1 MPIIEKPVYTVS
13 EVNRK
18 LKRAVEYAPE
28 FKNIRVKGQ
37 LSNVKYHYTGHI
49 YFSIKDENCTLPG
62 MMYRSNAAV
71 GLNVPIED
79 GQEVIITGYIGV
91 YERDGKVQ
99 IYAARITLA
108 GEGILNQRFE
118 QMKQTLEKR
127 GWFDVEHKKEIPL
140 YAARIGVIAARN
152 SAALQDIVTTARARN
167 PYVTLVFCHAKV
179 QGLGAAE
186 SVAESIK
193 KLDKQHLDVMI
204 VARGGGSLEDL
215 WAFNEEPVAKAIYEA
230 ETPVVT
236 GVGHDVDL
244 TIADY
249 VADRRAITPTAAA
262 ELCVFD
268 YKQFVSM
275 LEQKKRLLLGLIN
288 RQYER
293 RVEQL
298 DHKKQILHRFEPGL
312 VLSQT
317 RQELLLYRKQLL
329 QEMQK
334 KVQRQRD
341 ANVRRREQL
350 TRNIGQIY
358 TIKRHALA
366 VRTAR
371 LNGLSP
377 TAKLIHGFGYVTKQG
392 EAVSDVTALK
402 TGDRITITMKTGE
415 VNADIV

>member
-1 MPIIEKPVYTVS
+1 
-13 EVNRK
+13 
-18 LKRAVEYAPE
+18 
-28 FKNIRVKGQ
+28 
-37 LSNVKYHYTGHI
+37 
-49 YFSIKDENCTLPG
+49 
-62 MMYRSNAAV
+62 
-71 GLNVPIED
+71 
-79 GQEVIITGYIGV
+79 
-91 YERDGKVQ
+91 
-99 IYAARITLA
+99 
-108 GEGILNQRFE
+108 
-118 QMKQTLEKR
+118 
-127 GWFDVEHKKEIPL
+127 
-140 YAARIGVIAARN
+140 
-152 SAALQDIVTTARARN
+152 
-167 PYVTLVFCHAKV
+167 
-179 QGLGAAE
+179 
-186 SVAESIK
+186 
-193 KLDKQHLDVMI
+193 
-204 VARGGGSLEDL
+204 
-215 WAFNEEPVAKAIYEA
+215 
-230 ETPVVT
+230 
-236 GVGHDVDL
+236 
-244 TIADY
+244 
-249 VADRRAITPTAAA
+249 
-262 ELCVFD
+262 
-268 YKQFVSM
+268 M

-334 KVQRQRD
+334 KVQRQRE